1 MMNDGYDVVVVDLDS
16 ETFILF
22 PNLIMYGAIKV
33 VIMVTTPNI
42 GRTEELI
49 APTS

>member
-1 MMNDGYDVVVVDLDS
+1 VNYVCRDYEVVDDS

>member
-1 MMNDGYDVVVVDLDS
+1 MNDAIDYVVVVLDS

-22 PNLIMYGAIKV
+22 PNLIMYGAMKV
-33 VIMVTTPNI
+33 VTIVTTPNI
-42 GRTEELI
+42 GRTEEVI